1 MLNRRFYRLGLWIG
15 GLVSPAVH
23 PRRLPAPVSP
33 IALYPDPRLDSVA
46 DAVVTCDAS
55 GAITYAN
62 AAAQELFGPDG
73 SGLSRLCYPSGQPMP
88 PGQSPLMRA
97 HSTGRTVEAAGCLL
111 PTPGAVTRTLDVA
124 ARPRKGGATA
134 VFRDV
139 TAFCEHQA
147 RETAASS
154 KSETLRVLG
163 AELGAATE
171 AEHVARAAVEA
182 ARGLLDD
189 RPDVQARLYAY
200 NAEARRLTR
209 LASDPEDHPKRPRSQ
224 RQARPETAAL
234 DANDPMLWQVYVAK
248 RPYAEAGQGFAL
260 PLLAAGTAVGH
271 LSLTF
276 GHGAAVPNPEETQ
289 ALTLLASSA
298 ALALAGLHEK
308 ARASALAAQTAAHGE
323 VARAVAVGMELG
335 ALADL
340 VTGYVCR
347 LTEAEVCTLAVR
359 VGEQMRLVGEAYQD
373 ALTFPGRHSPDD
385 AALRTDAFQDAL
397 SSGKATLRLGQ
408 TNPALEDG
416 PWRAFAGQSGR
427 HSILTV
433 PLPDRRGGWTVYWAG
448 DAPLPADQVKFL
460 ETLALLTAARTSA
473 GHVGR

>member
-1 MLNRRFYRLGLWIG
+1 
-15 GLVSPAVH
+15 
-23 PRRLPAPVSP
+23 
-33 IALYPDPRLDSVA
+33 
-46 DAVVTCDAS
+46 
-55 GAITYAN
+55 
-62 AAAQELFGPDG
+62 
-73 SGLSRLCYPSGQPMP
+73 MP

-97 HSTGRTVEAAGCLL
+97 RSTGRTVEAAGCLL

-124 ARPRKGGATA
+124 ARPWKGGATA

-163 AELGAATE
+163 TRLGTATE
-171 AEHVARAAVEA
+171 VGEIARAVVEGA
-182 ARGLLDD
+182 WELLGGS
-189 RPDVQARLYAY
+189 PDVQARLYAY
-200 NAEARRLTR
+200 DAEGKRLTR
-209 LASDPEDHPKRPRSQ
+209 LACAPEDRPKRAPSYRKSLP
-224 RQARPETAAL
+224 ATFGFDASDAL
-234 DANDPMLWQVYVAK
+234 LWQVYVTKQFYSGSGAV
-248 RPYAEAGQGFAL
+248 ALGEGDALSCCAL
-260 PLLAAGTAVGH
+260 PLLAAGTAAGH

-276 GHGAAVPNPEETQ
+276 RQGAAVVGPEEAQ
-289 ALTLLASSA
+289 ALTLLASLA

-308 ARASALAAQTAAHGE
+308 TQASALAAQTAACGE
-323 VARAVAVGMELG
+323 VARAVATGMELG

-340 VTGYVCR
+340 VMGYVCR
-347 LTEAEVCTLAVR
+347 LTEVEVCTLAVR

-427 HSILTV
+427 HSILAV

-448 DAPLPADQVKFL
+448 DASLPADQVKFL